1 MLVALVVLF
10 LAVAVPGGILAFSV
24 FATHSK
30 NDASDRRSTDHA
42 LISRGGVSL
51 VFGLAALLGWAALLG
66 VAVPD
71 LQVNKGSAHGVV
83 GPFIVTALPVM
94 SLAALIA
101 RFGYRLLVFRSGLV
115 AALSGGVVTILTVL
129 ASSLVVALLISPN
142 ASFGLAVVTVGT
154 VSVLFRFGIPLL
166 FIGMSAGILVNR
178 MSRPKRP
185 RSQD

>member
-10 LAVAVPGGILAFSV
+10 LAVAIPGGILAFSV
-24 FATHSK
+24 LATQSK

-51 VFGLAALLGWAALLG
+51 VFGLAAFLG
-66 VAVPD
+66 VAAMLWVWTLLHQTEPVD
-71 LQVNKGSAHGVV
+71 EARALGLLV
-83 GPFIVTALPVM
+83 VTALPVM
-94 SLAALIA
+94 AIAALIA
-101 RFGYRLLVFRSGLV
+101 ALGYRLLVCRSAWG

-129 ASSLVVALLISPN
+129 ASSLVVALLIAPN
-142 ASFGLAVVTVGT
+142 ASSGLAVVIVGT
-154 VSVLFRFGIPLL
+154 VSMLFHFGIPLL

-178 MSRPKRP
+178 MSRPKRL